1 MKKNI
6 VKTTAKALGFT
17 ALALALA
24 AVPVCCWYAGHMYLA
39 VALIYPCGFAAAA
52 SERLALEP
60 TRIPEKL
67 GRLLDRMEGLF
78 ARTAKWARN

>member
-6 VKTTAKALGFT
+6 VKTAAKSLAFT
-17 ALALALA
+17 ALAAALA
-24 AVPVCCWYAGHMYLA
+24 AIPAFCWYAGHVYLA

-60 TRIPEKL
+60 TGLPEKL
-67 GRLLDRMEGLF
+67 GRLLDRLEGLF
-78 ARTAKWARN
+78 AGTAEWARN